1 MFGAKVPIGPG
12 YQTPFAERIRREVSE
27 RRFEVETAGGPVHA
41 TVSVGVAACPEHATG
56 PRELVHR
63 ADLAVYRAKAGG
75 RDCVEVARPDD
86 E

>member
-1 MFGAKVPIGPG
+1 MAAELVADGPL
-12 YQTPFAERIRREVSE
+12 
-27 RRFEVETAGGPVHA
+27 HA

-75 RDCVEVARPDD
+75 RDRVEVARPDD